1 MKVSELWLRDWVNPE
16 VELDQLVH
24 LLTMAGLEVDAVS
37 NATEPFNNVVIGE
50 IKSISNH
57 PDADKLNV
65 CQVSDGEN
73 TFQVVCGAANVAVG
87 ALVPFAKVGAVLPG
101 NIEIKSA
108 KLNFDLNFDTDEINE
123 DDNGNDF
130 ETILEIQ
137 SKEISNLL
145 KFMKSLPETIFAR
158 LTGSGSCIFAAFESK
173 ILAEK
178 SLSIFNK
185 RFPLIWSKVVENNFI

>member
-65 CQVSDGEN
+65 CQVSDG
-73 TFQVVCGAANVAVG
+73 
-87 ALVPFAKVGAVLPG
+87 
-101 NIEIKSA
+101 
-108 KLNFDLNFDTDEINE
+108 
-123 DDNGNDF
+123 
-130 ETILEIQ
+130 
-137 SKEISNLL
+137 
-145 KFMKSLPETIFAR
+145 
-158 LTGSGSCIFAAFESK
+158 
-173 ILAEK
+173 
-178 SLSIFNK
+178 
-185 RFPLIWSKVVENNFI
+185 